1 MSLLEVKDLC
11 RTFRQGDTDI
21 HAVGHVSFSMEAGEM
36 LAIVGQSGSGK
47 TTLLNLLGGI
57 DKPSAGQVLLDGRDI
72 HTLSDAEAA
81 KLRRQKIG
89 YIYQDFKLLPILTA
103 KENIMLPA
111 ILDGKKA
118 PARVVSALADRLGIG
133 NRLNHLPSQMS
144 GGQRQRLTIA
154 RALVRRPELLILD
167 DSASALDFATDAAL
181 RKALSKLP
189 WKPTV
194 VLISQRVSSIRHADK
209 IVVLDDGHMAGLGT
223 HTQLQ
228 QTCPVYQEICRSQ
241 EKGEASAS

>member
-133 NRLNHLPSQMS
+133 NRLNQLPSPMS
-144 GGQRQRLTIA
+144 GGQRQRVAIA
-154 RALVRRPELLILD
+154 RALINQPAIILADEPTGNLDKASAQEILELLLQLHREGNTILLVTHEE
-167 DSASALDFATDAAL
+167 SFADL
-181 RKALSKLP
+181 CPRKITLSDGRI
-189 WKPTV
+189 
-194 VLISQRVSSIRHADK
+194 ISDIR
-209 IVVLDDGHMAGLGT
+209 
-223 HTQLQ
+223 
-228 QTCPVYQEICRSQ
+228 R
-241 EKGEASAS
+241 

>member
-72 HTLSDAEAA
+72 HALSDAEAA

-144 GGQRQRLTIA
+144 GGQRQRVAIA
-154 RALVRRPELLILD
+154 RALINQPAIILADEPTGNLDKASAQEILELLLQLHREGNTILLVTHEE
-167 DSASALDFATDAAL
+167 SFADL
-181 RKALSKLP
+181 CPRKITLSDGRI
-189 WKPTV
+189 
-194 VLISQRVSSIRHADK
+194 ISDIR
-209 IVVLDDGHMAGLGT
+209 
-223 HTQLQ
+223 
-228 QTCPVYQEICRSQ
+228 R
-241 EKGEASAS
+241 

>member
-1 MSLLEVKDLC
+1 MNLLEVKDLC

-21 HAVGHVSFSMEAGEM
+21 HAVDHVSFSMEAGEM

-57 DKPSAGQVLLDGRDI
+57 DKPTSGQVLLDGQDI

-103 KENIMLPA
+103 KENILLPA

-133 NRLNHLPSQMS
+133 NRLNHLPQQMS
-144 GGQRQRLTIA
+144 GGQRQRVAIA
-154 RALVRRPELLILD
+154 RALINHPSIILADEPTGNLDKESANEILEMLLKLNHEGNTILLVTHEESFADLCPRKITLSDGRVVSDVRR
-167 DSASALDFATDAAL
+167 
-181 RKALSKLP
+181 
-189 WKPTV
+189 
-194 VLISQRVSSIRHADK
+194 
-209 IVVLDDGHMAGLGT
+209 
-223 HTQLQ
+223 
-228 QTCPVYQEICRSQ
+228 
-241 EKGEASAS
+241 

>member
-11 RTFRQGDTDI
+11 RTFRQGDTEI

-144 GGQRQRLTIA
+144 GGQRQRVAIA
-154 RALVRRPELLILD
+154 RALINQPAIILADEPTGNLDKASAQEILELLLQLHREGNTILLVTHEE
-167 DSASALDFATDAAL
+167 SFADL
-181 RKALSKLP
+181 CPRKITLSDGRI
-189 WKPTV
+189 
-194 VLISQRVSSIRHADK
+194 ISDIR
-209 IVVLDDGHMAGLGT
+209 
-223 HTQLQ
+223 
-228 QTCPVYQEICRSQ
+228 R
-241 EKGEASAS
+241 

>member
-144 GGQRQRLTIA
+144 GGQRQRVAIA
-154 RALVRRPELLILD
+154 RALINQPAIILADEPTGNLDKASAQEILELLLQLHREGNTILLVTHEE
-167 DSASALDFATDAAL
+167 SFADL
-181 RKALSKLP
+181 CPRKITLSDGRI
-189 WKPTV
+189 
-194 VLISQRVSSIRHADK
+194 ISDIR
-209 IVVLDDGHMAGLGT
+209 
-223 HTQLQ
+223 
-228 QTCPVYQEICRSQ
+228 R
-241 EKGEASAS
+241 

>member
-144 GGQRQRLTIA
+144 GGQRQRVAIA
-154 RALVRRPELLILD
+154 RALINQPAIILADEPTGNLDKKAADEIMELLLALNRRGSTILLVTHEPQYAD
-167 DSASALDFATDAAL
+167 LCG
-181 RKALSKLP
+181 RKIA
-189 WKPTV
+189 
-194 VLISQRVSSIRHADK
+194 ISDGKIRIGSRAN
-209 IVVLDDGHMAGLGT
+209 
-223 HTQLQ
+223 
-228 QTCPVYQEICRSQ
+228 
-241 EKGEASAS
+241 